1 MEIEKKYKLEKLPD
15 GLGEGINILQGY
27 LFAGENEVRLRKK
40 GDKYLLTYKSGGT
53 LSRKELEIG
62 IPKWI
67 FEFMWPK
74 TEGRRIEKIRYS
86 REMPNGLVLEF
97 DEYLGALKDLVV
109 LEVEFVNEDSAN
121 SFVLPEYIR
130 GTDVTSD
137 MKYKNKNLALHGL
150 LIK

>member
-1 MEIEKKYKLEKLPD
+1 
-15 GLGEGINILQGY
+15 
-27 LFAGENEVRLRKK
+27 
-40 GDKYLLTYKSGGT
+40 
-53 LSRKELEIG
+53 
-62 IPKWI
+62 
-67 FEFMWPK
+67 
-74 TEGRRIEKIRYS
+74 
-86 REMPNGLVLEF
+86 LEF

-121 SFVLPEYIR
+121 SIVLPEYIR